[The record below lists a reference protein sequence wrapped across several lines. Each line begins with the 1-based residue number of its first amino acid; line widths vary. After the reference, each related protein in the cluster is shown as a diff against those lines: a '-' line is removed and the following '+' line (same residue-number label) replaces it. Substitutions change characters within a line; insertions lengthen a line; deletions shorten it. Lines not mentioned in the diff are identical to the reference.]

1 MWAPRIKLR
10 LAGLAA
16 RPLPTEPPQW
26 ATVVLNLISTKLSF
40 LFFVLTSMFF
50 YEPTHTVLTDMYT
63 VRCCLFSHQ
72 FSICSYLSTRGALC
86 RAITQ
91 LRFNL
96 KWNPQSTTATIIF
109 LPRFLQANPA
119 YSFHECHRELGWYWD
134 QPSDQVKR
142 TLYTLQSFSL

>member
-1 MWAPRIKLR
+1 MWTPRIKLR
-10 LAGLAA
+10 LAGLEA

-40 LFFVLTSMFF
+40 FFFVLTSMFF
-50 YEPTHTVLTDMYT
+50 YEPLTPFLQT
-63 VRCCLFSHQ
+63 CILQGAVFFRHQ
-72 FSICSYLSTRGALC
+72 FSICSYLSTRGVLC
-86 RAITQ
+86 RAMTQ

-96 KWNPQSTTATIIF
+96 KWNPQWTIATIIF

-119 YSFHECHRELGWYWD
+119 YCFHECHRELSWYWD
-134 QPSDQVKR
+134 GLSNLQ